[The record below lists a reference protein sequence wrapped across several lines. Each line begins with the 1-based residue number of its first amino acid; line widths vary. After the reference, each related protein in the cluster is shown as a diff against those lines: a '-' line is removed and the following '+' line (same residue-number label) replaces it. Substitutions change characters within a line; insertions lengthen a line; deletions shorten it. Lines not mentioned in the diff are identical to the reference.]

1 MGGGKKIVSYNFSN
15 GGGCPKI
22 EISDVPTSEL
32 TIFLASPLINLQF
45 RNGGGGAV
53 CENLWKNT
61 GGGEEYQK
69 LP

>member
-1 MGGGKKIVSYNFSN
+1 M

-22 EISDVPTSEL
+22 VTSDVPTSEL
-32 TIFLASPLINLQF
+32 TIFLASPLIHLQF
-45 RNGGGGAV
+45 RNGGGGEGAV
-53 CENLWKNT
+53 CERLPG

>member
-1 MGGGKKIVSYNFSN
+1 MG

-22 EISDVPTSEL
+22 VTSDVPTSEL

-53 CENLWKNT
+53 CERNLHFDTCGNCKILQFLNC
-61 GGGEEYQK
+61 K
-69 LP
+69 LFF